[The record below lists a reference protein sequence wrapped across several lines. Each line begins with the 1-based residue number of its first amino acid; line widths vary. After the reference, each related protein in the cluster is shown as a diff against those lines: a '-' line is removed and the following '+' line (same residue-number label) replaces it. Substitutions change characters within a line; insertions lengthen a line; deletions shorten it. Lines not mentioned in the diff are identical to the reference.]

1 MALINK
7 SKKGYLMES
16 QFKFDTKVAMIG
28 VGKLGQSCAEVIS
41 QSYEIVGYDVEPR
54 SPKNFKMVSSIKE
67 AIEFANII
75 LIATPTPHSE
85 DYDGRKPT
93 HHLPNKDFD
102 YSIVKTVLNE
112 VNKYADISKLVVLI
126 STVLPGTIR
135 RELKPILTKSRFI
148 YNPYLIAMGTVGWDF
163 ANPEMVIL
171 GTDDG
176 SQTGDAK
183 ELIQFYKPM
192 MNNDPRYV
200 VGTWDECEC
209 IKIFYNTFISAK
221 LSLVN
226 MIQDV
231 AERQGNINVDVVTN
245 ALKDSDK
252 RIMGP
257 RYMTAGMGDGG
268 ACHPRDNIAL
278 RWMSQNLNLGYD
290 LFDSI
295 MEAREV
301 QAKNLAEKLIEAK
314 LPVVI
319 MGKAYKPHVPYVD
332 GSYSILVGHYVKEYG
347 IDVFYEDKFTGDK
360 APENI
365 GPATFLI
372 AHDPETTFLECL
384 DPNPNTKQRK
394 IFPKGSII
402 VDPWR
407 KFPEI
412 DGCTVIHYGNTRFQ

>member
-1 MALINK
+1 MNSIFNK
-7 SKKGYLMES
+7 
-16 QFKFDTKVAMIG
+16 KVAMIG

-41 QSYEIVGYDVEPR
+41 KSYEIVGYDVEIRNPD
-54 SPKNFKMVSSIKE
+54 NFRMVSSIKE
-67 AIEFANII
+67 AVEFAQII
-75 LIATPTPHSE
+75 LIAAPTPHSK

-102 YSIVKTVLNE
+102 YKIVKQILTE
-112 VNKYADISKLVVLI
+112 VNNYADKTKLVVLI

-135 RELKPILTKSRFI
+135 RELEPLITNTRFV

-163 ANPEMVIL
+163 TNPEMVII

-176 SQTGDAK
+176 SETGDAR
-183 ELIQFYKPM
+183 ELINFYKPM
-192 MNNDPRYV
+192 MNNDPRYI

-231 AERQGNINVDVVTN
+231 AEKQGNINVDVVTN
-245 ALKDSDK
+245 ALKFSDK

-278 RWMSQNLNLGYD
+278 RWMSHNLDLGYD

-295 MEAREV
+295 MEAREI
-301 QAKNLAEKLIEAK
+301 QAKNLAKKLVSAK

-319 MGKAYKPHVPYVD
+319 IGKAYKPHVPYED
-332 GSYSILVGHYVKEYG
+332 GSYSILVGHYVKELGMPVY
-347 IDVFYEDKFTGDK
+347 YEDKFTGDK
-360 APENI
+360 VPEDI

-372 AHDPETTFLECL
+372 AHDPETTFMECL
-384 DPNPNTKQRK
+384 DPNPGKEEKRF
-394 IFPKGSII
+394 FPEGSII
-402 VDPWR
+402 IDPWR
-407 KFPEI
+407 KFPKVE
-412 DGCTVIHYGNTRFQ
+412 GCKVIHYGNTRFRNQKKI